1 MIDSAIAVS
10 PAPMRFITI
19 SHENIINYE
28 QKISDS
34 LKAHHCSSFFI
45 SLTFNLALTDSK
57 MPQIKLWN
65 FLNYQHTGQLL
76 GATEICAKQIDNPE
90 QQMQFILEKYYNWL
104 QSRLMQQKELTDYN
118 LLLLANNEPLTSNP
132 WDILDFYT
140 ETYVDTRLFT
150 SQAYTDWLLPRLMT
164 FNDDYLMKINPKL
177 LLNDF
182 NYTINSIL
190 ALNNLQCLLDNR
202 LILSLFSYLVW
213 NQLKVNQTN
222 LNPSSYILLT
232 KISQHLN
239 QLRPYSDFIAVP
251 QIKYP
256 IYRETVARMLQECS
270 LSKERQ

>member
-10 PAPMRFITI
+10 PAPMKFITI
-19 SHENIINYE
+19 SHESIINCGQE
-28 QKISDS
+28 IGDS
-34 LKAHHCSSFFI
+34 LKANYATQLIIPS
-45 SLTFNLALTDSK
+45 LTDSEAPK
-57 MPQIKLWN
+57 IEFWVSSRYQQ
-65 FLNYQHTGQLL
+65 QHTGHLL
-76 GATEICAKQIDNPE
+76 GATEIFVKYICNSDHRVHV
-90 QQMQFILEKYYNWL
+90 ILEKYYNWL
-104 QSRLMQQKELTDYN
+104 QSRLAQQKKLTDYD
-118 LLLLANNEPLTSNP
+118 LLLLTNNEPLISDP

-140 ETYVDTRLFT
+140 AAYVDTRLFT

-270 LSKERQ
+270 LSKER